1 MPGPYSLDLRERV
14 IAACDE
20 GNMSRRAI
28 ADLYD
33 VGESTIYEW
42 LKLRQTTNS
51 LAPKPHTGGRPSEL
65 DAAVLDELVKAE
77 NDRTLAEYAAAYA
90 GRTGRRY
97 SISHLCRGLKQA
109 RLRRKKNA
117 TSQRT
122 ASRRRGGPARSLP
135 G

>member
-1 MPGPYSLDLRERV
+1 MPGPYSLDLRQRV

-20 GNMSRRAI
+20 GRMKRREI
-28 ADLYD
+28 AELYN
-33 VGESTIYEW
+33 VGESTMYEW
-42 LKLRQTTNS
+42 LKLREVTNS
-51 LAPKPHTGGRPSEL
+51 LAPKPHTGGRSSEL
-65 DAAVLDELVKAE
+65 DVALLDELVEAE
-77 NDRTLAEYAAAYA
+77 NDRTLAEYATAYA

-117 TSQRT
+117 
-122 ASRRRGGPARSLP
+122 ASDRAAP

>member
-1 MPGPYSLDLRERV
+1 MPGPYSLDLRQRV

-20 GNMSRRAI
+20 GRMKRREI
-28 ADLYD
+28 AELYN

-42 LKLRQTTNS
+42 LKLRGATNS

-65 DAAVLDELVKAE
+65 DVALLDELVEAE
-77 NDRTLAEYAAAYA
+77 NDRTLAEYATAYA

-109 RLRRKKNA
+109 RLRRKKN
-117 TSQRT
+117 S
-122 ASRRRGGPARSLP
+122 ASDRAAP

>member
-1 MPGPYSLDLRERV
+1 MPEPYSLDLRQRV

-20 GNMSRRAI
+20 GRLNRREVAE
-28 ADLYD
+28 LYN

-42 LKLRQTTNS
+42 LKLREATKS

-65 DAAVLDELVKAE
+65 DVTVLDELVAAE
-77 NDRTLAEYAAAYA
+77 NDRTLAEYATAYA

-97 SISHLCRGLKQA
+97 SLAQICRGLKQA

-117 TSQRT
+117 ASQRAT
-122 ASRRRGGPARSLP
+122 P

>member
-1 MPGPYSLDLRERV
+1 VPLPDPYSIDLRERV

-20 GNMSRRAI
+20 GQMRRREI
-28 ADLYD
+28 AALYH

-42 LKLRQTTNS
+42 LKLREATQS

-65 DAAVLDELVKAE
+65 DTVVLDELVEAE
-77 NDRTLAEYAAAYA
+77 NDRTLAEYSTAYA
-90 GRTGRRY
+90 ERTGRRY
-97 SISHLCRGLKQA
+97 SISHLCRGLNKA

-117 TSQRT
+117 ASQR
-122 ASRRRGGPARSLP
+122 AAP

>member
-1 MPGPYSLDLRERV
+1 MPDPYSLDLRQRV

-20 GNMSRRAI
+20 GRLKRHEVA
-28 ADLYD
+28 ALYN

-42 LKLRQTTNS
+42 LKLREMTKS
-51 LAPKPHTGGRPSEL
+51 LAPKPHTGGRSSEL
-65 DAAVLDELVKAE
+65 DTSVLDELVAAE

-97 SISHLCRGLKQA
+97 SIAQICRGLQQA

-117 TSQRT
+117 ASQR
-122 ASRRRGGPARSLP
+122 AAP

>member
-1 MPGPYSLDLRERV
+1 MPASYSLDLRQRV

-20 GNMSRRAI
+20 GQLSRREI
-28 ADLYD
+28 AELYR

-42 LKLRQTTNS
+42 LALRETTKS

-65 DAAVLDELVKAE
+65 DAAVLEELVEAE
-77 NDRTLAEYAAAYA
+77 NDRTLQEYATVYA
-90 GRTGRRY
+90 GRTGRLY
-97 SISHLCRGLKQA
+97 STSHLCRGLKQA

-117 TSQRT
+117 TSQRAT
-122 ASRRRGGPARSLP
+122 P

>member
-1 MPGPYSLDLRERV
+1 MPVPYSLDLRQRV

-20 GNMSRRAI
+20 GRLKRHEI
-28 ADLYD
+28 ADMYN

-42 LKLRQTTNS
+42 LKLRETTSS
-51 LAPKPHTGGRPSEL
+51 LDPRPHTGGRSSEL
-65 DAAVLDELVKAE
+65 DVAVLDELVAAE
-77 NDRTLAEYAAAYA
+77 NDRTLAEYATAYA

-97 SISHLCRGLKQA
+97 SIAQICRGLKQA

-117 TSQRT
+117 ASQRAT
-122 ASRRRGGPARSLP
+122 P

>member
-1 MPGPYSLDLRERV
+1 MPVPYSLDLRQRV

-20 GNMSRRAI
+20 GRLKRHEV
-28 ADLYD
+28 ADMYS

-42 LKLRQTTNS
+42 LKLRETTKS

-65 DAAVLDELVKAE
+65 DPVVLDELVAAE
-77 NDRTLAEYAAAYA
+77 NDRTLAEYATAYA
-90 GRTGRRY
+90 GRAGRRY
-97 SISHLCRGLKQA
+97 SIAQICRGLRQA

-117 TSQRT
+117 ASQRAT
-122 ASRRRGGPARSLP
+122 P

>member
-20 GNMSRRAI
+20 GKMSRRAI
-28 ADLYD
+28 AELYV

-42 LKLRQTTNS
+42 LKIRKATNS
-51 LAPKPHTGGRPSEL
+51 LAPKPHTGGRSSEM
-65 DAAVLDELVKAE
+65 DVAVLDELVQAE

-117 TSQRT
+117 TSH
-122 ASRRRGGPARSLP
+122 
-135 G
+135 

>member
-1 MPGPYSLDLRERV
+1 MPGPYSLDLRQRV

-20 GNMSRRAI
+20 GRLKRHEI
-28 ADLYD
+28 AQLYD

-42 LKLRQTTNS
+42 LKLRENTNS

-65 DAAVLDELVKAE
+65 DAAVLDELVEAE
-77 NDRTLAEYAAAYA
+77 NDRTLAEYATAYA

-117 TSQRT
+117 TSQR
-122 ASRRRGGPARSLP
+122 AAP

>member
-1 MPGPYSLDLRERV
+1 MPGPYSLDLRQRV
-14 IAACDE
+14 IAVCDE
-20 GNMSRRAI
+20 GRMKRREI
-28 ADLYD
+28 AELYN

-42 LKLRQTTNS
+42 LKLRGETNS

-65 DAAVLDELVKAE
+65 DVALLDELVEAE
-77 NDRTLAEYAAAYA
+77 NDRTLAEYVTAYA

-117 TSQRT
+117 
-122 ASRRRGGPARSLP
+122 ASDRAVP

>member
-1 MPGPYSLDLRERV
+1 MPGPYSLDLRQRV

-20 GNMSRRAI
+20 GRLKRHEI
-28 ADLYD
+28 AALYH

-42 LKLRQTTNS
+42 LKLRETTSS
-51 LAPKPHTGGRPSEL
+51 LVPKPHTGGRSSEL
-65 DAAVLDELVKAE
+65 DAAVLDELVAAE
-77 NDRTLAEYAAAYA
+77 NDRTLAEYATAYA

-97 SISHLCRGLKQA
+97 SLAHICRGLKQA

-117 TSQRT
+117 ASQR
-122 ASRRRGGPARSLP
+122 AAP

>member
-1 MPGPYSLDLRERV
+1 MPVPYSLDLRQRV
-14 IAACDE
+14 ITACDE
-20 GNMSRRAI
+20 GRLKRREI
-28 ADLYD
+28 AELYS

-42 LKLRQTTNS
+42 LKLRETANS
-51 LAPKPHTGGRPSEL
+51 LAPKAHTGGRSSEL
-65 DAAVLDELVKAE
+65 DTVVLDELVEAE

-97 SISHLCRGLKQA
+97 SIAQICRGLQQA

-117 TSQRT
+117 ASQRT
-122 ASRRRGGPARSLP
+122 AP